1 MTPHNIQAALDQVPG
16 PWQPHLLARFNDHE
30 VKVVKLH
37 GEFVWHTH
45 PDTDEMF
52 VVVAGSLTI
61 QLRDGDVVLGPQDV
75 YVVPRGVEHC
85 PRADEEAS
93 ALLVELA
100 GTTNTGDA
108 GGELTS
114 RTRELPA

>member
-1 MTPHNIQAALDQVPG
+1 M
-16 PWQPHLLARFNDHE
+16 
-30 VKVVKLH
+30 VKLH
-37 GEFVWHTH
+37 GEFVWHRH

-52 VVVAGSLTI
+52 VVVSGSLTI
-61 QLRDGDVVLGPQDV
+61 RLRDGDVVLGPQDL

-85 PRADEEAS
+85 PVADEPVS

-108 GGELTS
+108 GGE
-114 RTRELPA
+114 RTAPVRELPGTSPA